1 MTNSA
6 HRQHAVVVDDAKSLL
21 SARGKYV
28 SVDLRRKRR
37 RQNPNRT
44 IAGCRV
50 CSVSECV
57 YVDSGNYEE
66 RESVSRRAVMRERE
80 LLLLLWW
87 LGARAGAAQRAS
99 RCPDRSGSVQV
110 PVQYT
115 RAWRRHGG
123 HVIRE
128 RVSAART
135 SGHAATA
142 HARARPAGQL
152 LHGRTRR
159 RVLRR

>member
-28 SVDLRRKRR
+28 SVDRRSKRR

-66 RESVSRRAVMRERE
+66 RESVSRRAVMRERAAAAAAVVARRP
-80 LLLLLWW
+80 
-87 LGARAGAAQRAS
+87 GRAGAAQRAS

-123 HVIRE
+123 HVIRDAGRRRE

-135 SGHAATA
+135 SGH
-142 HARARPAGQL
+142 AGQL